1 MRRIGLTGGIG
12 SSKSTVADLLADLGA
27 SVIDA
32 DAIAREV
39 VDPGTEGLR
48 ALVEAFGQGILA
60 ADGTLDRQALAG
72 LVFHDTAARERLNAI
87 LHPLIARRTAEI
99 IGGLPEDAVMVHDV
113 PLLAEL
119 GMQGAYELVV
129 VVDAPDEVR
138 VQRLI
143 ARGLREADA
152 RSRISAQSSR
162 EDRLAIADLVIDN
175 SGSLESLREQVMQ
188 AWPTVAGRP

>member
-1 MRRIGLTGGIG
+1 
-12 SSKSTVADLLADLGA
+12 
-27 SVIDA
+27 
-32 DAIAREV
+32 
-39 VDPGTEGLR
+39 
-48 ALVEAFGQGILA
+48 
-60 ADGTLDRQALAG
+60 
-72 LVFHDTAARERLNAI
+72 
-87 LHPLIARRTAEI
+87 
-99 IGGLPEDAVMVHDV
+99 MVHDV